1 MTGVDTTTSPILPTG
16 RRPVQALV
24 LLLLI
29 GAAALWSL
37 SLQHIDPYRSG
48 AIGLAQDL
56 PWQWWVGLAA
66 CIVGA
71 VTAWFASGSGRW
83 LPALGVG
90 LLVLFLHGTGPA
102 VDPAGYLPSSFVHA
116 GYSNFIGATG
126 RTLPRLDARM
136 SWPALFAAAGGLAR
150 TMGVSATWFIR
161 WAPLTLNLLYVFPVM
176 SIASGQLRTPRARY
190 AAVGIFVIANWIGQD
205 YFSPQGLTYLFYLTL
220 IAVCLRVFGTTA
232 VSDFRTRLA
241 LRLSTSDEPDG
252 SGRIALEAPPLPVGT
267 ATMVGVALLAAVIV
281 AAATVTHQ
289 LTPVEIILGTGA
301 LAIGNRTRFTWL
313 WLLAAVFALA
323 WLSWEAQAYW
333 SGHLKQLIGSTG
345 HIGKSLSKG
354 VGARFHTKSRLRP
367 YVLRS
372 RAADTALLV
381 GVALLVA
388 AVDAWRWRRTRWSL
402 VLLIVAPALSIAA
415 QSYGGEIALRIALF
429 VLAPAAVLIASLL
442 ESPGE
447 RPSRVARA
455 PRRRPRAGLR
465 TAAFG
470 AVFVVLLALFPLA
483 RWGNQSFEV
492 ISPTD
497 LAVSQWVYAHVPKG
511 ATLLY
516 GADNT
521 PISYER
527 IGQFHSRSLGDLGG
541 VPITTLQQV
550 VASLAK
556 PKTWLVLTPSE
567 AAYGVTQLGFPKGW
581 MTDLASSLQRAG
593 VLDVQFRD
601 GTGEVARVVGVGG
614 TT

>member
-1 MTGVDTTTSPILPTG
+1 VRLP
-16 RRPVQALV
+16 
-24 LLLLI
+24 
-29 GAAALWSL
+29 
-37 SLQHIDPYRSG
+37 
-48 AIGLAQDL
+48 
-56 PWQWWVGLAA
+56 
-66 CIVGA
+66 
-71 VTAWFASGSGRW
+71 
-83 LPALGVG
+83 
-90 LLVLFLHGTGPA
+90 
-102 VDPAGYLPSSFVHA
+102 
-116 GYSNFIGATG
+116 
-126 RTLPRLDARM
+126 M
-136 SWPALFAAAGGLAR
+136 
-150 TMGVSATWFIR
+150 
-161 WAPLTLNLLYVFPVM
+161 
-176 SIASGQLRTPRARY
+176 
-190 AAVGIFVIANWIGQD
+190 
-205 YFSPQGLTYLFYLTL
+205 
-220 IAVCLRVFGTTA
+220 
-232 VSDFRTRLA
+232 
-241 LRLSTSDEPDG
+241 
-252 SGRIALEAPPLPVGT
+252 
-267 ATMVGVALLAAVIV
+267 
-281 AAATVTHQ
+281 
-289 LTPVEIILGTGA
+289 
-301 LAIGNRTRFTWL
+301 
-313 WLLAAVFALA
+313 
-323 WLSWEAQAYW
+323 
-333 SGHLKQLIGSTG
+333 
-345 HIGKSLSKG
+345 
-354 VGARFHTKSRLRP
+354 
-367 YVLRS
+367 
-372 RAADTALLV
+372 
-381 GVALLVA
+381 
-388 AVDAWRWRRTRWSL
+388 
-402 VLLIVAPALSIAA
+402 
-415 QSYGGEIALRIALF
+415 
-429 VLAPAAVLIASLL
+429 
-442 ESPGE
+442 
-447 RPSRVARA
+447 ARA